1 MSVCKWG
8 EMTDGSIFD
17 AKIWPRLAAAAVNAR
32 KHTLL
37 PVHIVYIEASQQQ
50 KRLFCAIDSAFQS
63 HYIYIHIEYIHIY
76 SYRIYSYI

>member
-32 KHTLL
+32 KHTL
-37 PVHIVYIEASQQQ
+37 PVHIVYIEASQQR
-50 KRLFCAIDSAFQS
+50 KRLKTAKNG
-63 HYIYIHIEYIHIY
+63 
-76 SYRIYSYI
+76 